1 MANLNSQTVF
11 QQEIMHLPTPERE
24 GKLAQL
30 IISYRSSIDG
40 SRLTDDYTVDL
51 KPGQYFSVTSPRFQD
66 FYTNDTVVEGT
77 MPDDGND
84 LSLVVFYEG
93 IYDEQ
98 PTLRERFQQSVWYK
112 PVVLAV
118 AAVLCVISM
127 RSPWS
132 LENILRD
139 YLFPTETVVEE
150 TSIEEAF
157 IEETPVDEAQEYILR
172 INYVV
177 EGGSYAF
184 PSYTVRCTEGSD
196 FSVSS
201 PVLEGYSP
209 SKLMVAGRMPGSDYA
224 ETVMY
229 YRTTSIL
236 SDPAYTGNA
245 TIGGGMNLEDIPK
258 YDKEYDEYQP
268 VEPKQY
274 DCPFQDDYD
283 DGPTNGA
290 GSNPFHDAY
299 DEPVS
304 GGVGNNNID
313 DHSGEIKDPV
323 NAVPNS

>member
-1 MANLNSQTVF
+1 MANLSSQTVF

-30 IISYRSSIDG
+30 SISYRSSIDG

-77 MPDDGND
+77 MPNDGND

-150 TSIEEAF
+150 TF

-201 PVLEGYSP
+201 PALEGYSP
-209 SKLMVAGRMPGSDYA
+209 SKLMIAGRMPGSDYT

-229 YRTTSIL
+229 YRTTSVL

-258 YDKEYDEYQP
+258 YDKEYDEYQL

-274 DCPFQDDYD
+274 DYPFQDAYD
-283 DGPTNGA
+283 D
-290 GSNPFHDAY
+290 D
-299 DEPVS
+299 PVS

-313 DHSGEIKDPV
+313 GHSGEIKDPV